1 VTPFSPGEA
10 ARPDPH
16 PWPLSL
22 PLPPSLTGRGEPPP
36 SHNPEG
42 VSSPSSPGEGGWEGK
57 GEEGRGDEGSA
68 WRIGILLLSLL
79 LPLLI
84 AASPQVA
91 KRTGDDL
98 AAAARAR
105 GLALGRRGSWSH
117 EEVLALL
124 TLQLV
129 EPERFVADEGFRRR
143 VLALLPRDLDPA
155 TPAGLRD
162 ALLQELNQVR
172 GFDFAASEAVERAWG
187 AVPRRAADRQVPFT
201 PGGLRFDADVEGR
214 LAASVYSLPSF
225 FFDLPAATAF
235 LAAVHAA
242 APERTLI
249 VLTDSPLREG
259 LGARAGELHLR
270 LLDIYGRPYSPWPRD
285 PFALVHGRDGG
296 VRVLVR
302 PNLQPGREE
311 DAHLGPELVQN
322 LPDDLDRAWGKVTWT
337 TAPVPFHNG
346 QVLLTPAAAWVTLH
360 TLEPRIL
367 ALLKLDRVPVASF
380 ATAAGIDRYLAAAD
394 QAAAELARLYGRP
407 VRFVHPLPR
416 RGTAEVP
423 ARIELMR
430 ALGGGAGYDLD
441 SIVTLLPDHRA
452 LVADIA
458 AGRALLPRLDAAD
471 RDSLRR
477 GYNLEP
483 AGDALAAAL
492 ASAQR
497 TPEMDAFGGF
507 LDLVARELAAAGM
520 TVRRLPLLTVPVG
533 LLQNREDLGHDSFL
547 ITWNNVVVETHGK
560 AARAEGFSYLIPRG
574 DREAREAF
582 AALGVHLDLF
592 PPLVRSI
599 VLNGGYRCASN
610 HLRAAK

>member
-1 VTPFSPGEA
+1 
-10 ARPDPH
+10 
-16 PWPLSL
+16 
-22 PLPPSLTGRGEPPP
+22 
-36 SHNPEG
+36 
-42 VSSPSSPGEGGWEGK
+42 
-57 GEEGRGDEGSA
+57 
-68 WRIGILLLSLL
+68 
-79 LPLLI
+79 
-84 AASPQVA
+84 VA
-91 KRTGDDL
+91 KRAGDDL
-98 AAAARAR
+98 TATARAR
-105 GLALGRRGSWSH
+105 GLALGRRGSWTH
-117 EEVLALL
+117 EEVIALL
-124 TLQLV
+124 ALQLV
-129 EPERFVADEGFRRR
+129 EPERFVADDGFRRR
-143 VLALLPRDLDPA
+143 VLALLPHALDPA

-187 AVPRRAADRQVPFT
+187 AIPRRAADRQVPFAS
-201 PGGLRFDADVEGR
+201 GGQRFDADVEGR
-214 LAASVYSLPSF
+214 ITASVYSLPSF

-235 LAAVHAA
+235 LSAVHAA
-242 APERTLI
+242 APERTLV

-259 LGARAGELHLR
+259 LEARARELHLR

-285 PFALVHGRDGG
+285 PFALVHARDGG

-311 DAHLGPELVQN
+311 DAHLGPELVRS

-346 QVLLTPAAAWVTLH
+346 QVLLTPSVAWITLH

-367 ALLKLDRVPVASF
+367 TLLKLDRVPVASF
-380 ATAAGIDRYLAAAD
+380 AEGTGIDRYLAAAD
-394 QAAAELARLYGRP
+394 QAATELARLYGRP

-416 RGTAEVP
+416 RGSAALP

-441 SIVTLLPDHRA
+441 SIVTLLPNRKA
-452 LVADIA
+452 LVADAA
-458 AGRALLPRLDAAD
+458 AGRALLARLDAAD
-471 RDSLRR
+471 WDSLRR
-477 GYNLEP
+477 GYGLEP

-492 ASAQR
+492 AASQR
-497 TPEMDAFGGF
+497 SPGMDALGGF
-507 LDLVARELAAAGM
+507 LDLVAREVAAAGM
-520 TVRRLPLLTVPVG
+520 EVRRLPLLTVPVG
-533 LLQNREDLGHDSFL
+533 LIQDREGLSHDAFL
-547 ITWNNVVVETHGK
+547 VTWNNVVAENRDGQS
-560 AARAEGFSYLIPRG
+560 RAEGFSYLIPRG

-599 VLNGGYRCASN
+599 ILNGGYRCASN